1 MAEFIVKGVKELKS
15 AFKNFVFDMDKAID
29 EAVRITAFKVQATA
43 TLRIREPSNS
53 GNFVK
58 RGKTVTHEISKE
70 GDSPNTDT
78 GRLIGSIQVDH
89 KKGSQVA
96 FVGTDLDYG
105 LFLETTH
112 NRPWLEPAK
121 ISEIKTF
128 SDNIAL
134 AMDSQIKKAGK

>member
-1 MAEFIVKGVKELKS
+1 MADIIEGVEELKS

-29 EAVRITAFKVQATA
+29 DAVRVTAFKVQATA
-43 TLRIREPSNS
+43 TLAIRKPSNS

-58 RGKTVTHEISKE
+58 RGKTVMHEISKE

-89 KKGSQVA
+89 TKGSQVA
-96 FVGTDLDYG
+96 FVGTNLDYG

-121 ISEIKTF
+121 IAETNF
-128 SDNIAL
+128 FANNVTN

>member
-1 MAEFIVKGVKELKS
+1 MAEFIVKGVEELKS
-15 AFKNFVFDMDKAID
+15 AFKKFVFDMDKAID
-29 EAVRITAFKVQATA
+29 DAVRITAFKVQSTA
-43 TLRIREPSNS
+43 VLAIREPSNS
-53 GNFVK
+53 GNFVGK
-58 RGKTVTHEISKE
+58 RRHEVSKE
-70 GDSPNTDT
+70 GDSPNTDF
-78 GRLIGSIQVDH
+78 GELIGSIQVDH

-121 ISEIKTF
+121 IKEIGFF
-128 SDNIAL
+128 SDNVAL